1 MKKTLNINLGMRPFI
16 IDEDAYQEL
25 RHYLD
30 QLEAIFNAEDPSI
43 VTDIEYRFA
52 EILQEKI
59 GPNQIVTLQHI
70 QAGIEQVGTVESISN
85 EPTSNQE
92 STTSSNDGR
101 LYRDEDHVLV
111 SGVSSGIAHY
121 LGIKEKII
129 VRLIFAFTLFTPF
142 TLIYLVLWAILPTK
156 RLGSVP
162 MGKFRLNDII
172 SEMIREVKLAIS
184 SLNQKFNRSTS
195 N

>member
-1 MKKTLNINLGMRPFI
+1 MKKTLNINLGQQPFI

-25 RHYLD
+25 RHYLN
-30 QLEAIFNAEDPSI
+30 QLEAIFKAEDPSI

-52 EILQEKI
+52 EILQEKV
-59 GPNQIVTLQHI
+59 GANQIVTLQHI

-92 STTSSNDGR
+92 SSTSNDGR
-101 LYRDEDHVLV
+101 LYRDEDHVLI

-142 TLIYLVLWAILPTK
+142 ILIYLVLWATLPTK
-156 RLGSVP
+156 RLSTVP
-162 MGKFRLNDII
+162 MGTFRLGDII
-172 SEMIREVKLAIS
+172 SEMVREVKSALS